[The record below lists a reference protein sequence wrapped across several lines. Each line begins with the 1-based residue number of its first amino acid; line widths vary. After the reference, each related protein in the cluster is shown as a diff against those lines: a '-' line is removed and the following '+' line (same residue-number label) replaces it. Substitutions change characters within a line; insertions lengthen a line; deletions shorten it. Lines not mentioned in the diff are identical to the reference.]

1 MLCLSVRL
9 CLIIHERDL
18 VFSQTI
24 SDTVNDLL
32 KLEDEWKKNGYNV
45 TEVPSFV

>member
-1 MLCLSVRL
+1 MLY
-9 CLIIHERDL
+9 LIVQSFLIDFFFL
-18 VFSQTI
+18 FFQTV

-32 KLEDEWKKNGYNV
+32 KLEEEWKKNGYNV

>member
-1 MLCLSVRL
+1 MFV
-9 CLIIHERDL
+9 CLIIHVRN
-18 VFSQTI
+18 FFFPQTI